1 MYTYLYTFSPYT
13 QTHVHICARV
23 CIDAHAWLYAH
34 TVSTCTDTYI
44 DIYTYTCT
52 SKHRYAMQMYA
63 CMYPHVHTHTVLS
76 VAVGVLICQT
86 VVVTLRALCY
96 KSCVWTEQKTSHREA
111 PMGRIR
117 EALRAVIR
125 TAPPCRICVPL
136 SLHPASLFPSCHV
149 SSCSHER
156 LAACHNPSTPWSR
169 SHPLCRF
176 EVILV
181 FWKAGVLQLSSPLSF
196 LHGCRDLCPSFV
208 SSFNTG
214 KLPTGKGL
222 NI

>member
-1 MYTYLYTFSPYT
+1 MHIKA
-13 QTHVHICARV
+13 QICDANVCMHVP
-23 CIDAHAWLYAH
+23 
-34 TVSTCTDTYI
+34 TCTH
-44 DIYTYTCT
+44 
-52 SKHRYAMQMYA
+52 K
-63 CMYPHVHTHTVLS
+63 HTVLS

-96 KSCVWTEQKTSHREA
+96 KSCVWTEQKASHREA
-111 PMGRIR
+111 PMSRIR
-117 EALRAVIR
+117 EAPRAVIK
-125 TAPPCRICVPL
+125 TAPLCRIYVPL
-136 SLHPASLFPSCHV
+136 SLHPVSLFPSCHV

-181 FWKAGVLQLSSPLSF
+181 FWKAGVLQLSSSLSF
-196 LHGCRDLCPSFV
+196 LHGCRDLCPSLV
-208 SSFNTG
+208 SSLNTG